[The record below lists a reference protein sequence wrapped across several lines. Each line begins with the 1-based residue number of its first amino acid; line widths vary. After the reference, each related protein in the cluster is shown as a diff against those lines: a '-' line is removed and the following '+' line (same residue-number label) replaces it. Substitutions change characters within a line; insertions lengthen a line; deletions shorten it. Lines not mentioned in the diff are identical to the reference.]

1 VADLVFEGR
10 PVIAGSAKGR
20 AEVSRV
26 TFDTCASYADVVVV
40 GAGTGICRDRGNEA
54 LFGRDLRGKIL
65 CIPQTVGSGSAT
77 SLFTT
82 LAEKD
87 IAPGAL
93 CLANHIDATAAD
105 GLVLA
110 NRWFD
115 RRIVTVDLLGYEFL
129 TSVNKGDIITVFEDG
144 KVKISP
150 SLD

>member
-10 PVIAGSAKGR
+10 PVIAGSAEGR

-26 TFDTCASYADVVVV
+26 SFDTCASYADVLVV
-40 GAGTGICRDRGNEA
+40 GADTGICRDRGNEA

-82 LAEKD
+82 LLEKD

-110 NRWFD
+110 NRWFN
-115 RRIVTVDLLGYEFL
+115 RRIVTIDLLGDEFL
-129 TSVNKGDIITVFEDG
+129 ASVNTGDLVTVSEDG
-144 KVKISP
+144 KVEISP
-150 SLD
+150 RLD

>member
-1 VADLVFEGR
+1 
-10 PVIAGSAKGR
+10 
-20 AEVSRV
+20 
-26 TFDTCASYADVVVV
+26 
-40 GAGTGICRDRGNEA
+40 
-54 LFGRDLRGKIL
+54 

-82 LAEKD
+82 LLQKD

-129 TSVNKGDIITVFEDG
+129 TSVNKGDLITVFEDG
-144 KVKISP
+144 RVKISP

>member
-1 VADLVFEGR
+1 MADLVFEGR

-82 LAEKD
+82 LLQKD

-129 TSVNKGDIITVFEDG
+129 TSVNKGDLITVFEDG